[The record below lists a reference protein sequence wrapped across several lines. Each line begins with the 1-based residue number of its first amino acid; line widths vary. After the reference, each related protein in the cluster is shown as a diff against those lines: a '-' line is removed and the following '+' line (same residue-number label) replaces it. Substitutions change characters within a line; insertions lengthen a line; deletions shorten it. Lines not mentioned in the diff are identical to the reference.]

1 MKKFIKYTTIFSLP
15 ILILMVLFEVLL
27 RNIPNEYSYK
37 SNYLDHNS
45 DKIQALFLGNSHIF
59 YGINPELISLNGFNA
74 SHVAQSL
81 DLDYEILKKHE
92 NNWKN
97 LKYIVVS
104 VDYMS
109 LLSSIQDGPAEWR
122 LMNYK
127 IYYDIHI
134 RNKFTDNF
142 EMFNG
147 KLAKNT
153 RRIFNYYIKH
163 QGSININTLG
173 WGTQL
178 NSSKNKDLLKTGK
191 IAAARHA
198 AKNEITFNKLISNLE
213 SIIMFAKNNKI
224 KIILIS
230 CPSYKTYSENLNKK
244 ELASTV
250 NVVNALDDKYSN
262 MRYFNLLQDKSF
274 DAKDFF
280 DADHLNEIGAKKF
293 TVKIDS
299 IMKTMENH

>member
-37 SNYLDHNS
+37 SHYLDGNS

-59 YGINPELISLNGFNA
+59 YGINPELMSLNCFNA

-92 NNWKN
+92 NDWNN
-97 LKYIVVS
+97 LKYIIVS

-127 IYYDIHI
+127 IYYDINI

-142 EMFNG
+142 EIFNG

-163 QGSININTLG
+163 QGGININTLG

-191 IAAARHA
+191 IAAARHV
-198 AKNEITFNKLISNLE
+198 AKNDIRFNKQISNLE
-213 SIIMFAKNNKI
+213 NIILFAKNKKI
-224 KIILIS
+224 KLILIS

-244 ELASTV
+244 ELASTIDV
-250 NVVNALDDKYSN
+250 IKALDDKYTN
-262 MRYFNLLQDKSF
+262 MKYYNLLNDKSF
-274 DAKDFF
+274 IAKDFF
-280 DADHLNEIGAKKF
+280 DADHLNEIGTKKF
-293 TVKIDS
+293 TVKMDS
-299 IMKTMENH
+299 IIKTFERH